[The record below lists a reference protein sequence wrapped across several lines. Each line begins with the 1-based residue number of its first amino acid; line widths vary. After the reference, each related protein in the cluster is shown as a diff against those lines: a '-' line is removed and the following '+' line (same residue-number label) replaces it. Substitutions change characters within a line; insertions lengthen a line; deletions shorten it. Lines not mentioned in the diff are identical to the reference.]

1 MPKLRLFRGPD
12 PLDTDS
18 IPFPRVRQAGDQF
31 QLRLADP
38 TKAIRQ
44 AEDALDTIQGKLD
57 DAQALL
63 TGSWSDDDGPK
74 AA

>member
-12 PLDTDS
+12 PLDTDA
-18 IPFPRVRQAGDQF
+18 IPFPRTREPGEHF

-38 TKAIRQ
+38 TRAIRQ
-44 AEDALDTIQGKLD
+44 VEAALDDIQGKLD
-57 DAQALL
+57 DAQSLL